1 MNPTSTCRQESAW
14 ADTAVSVDFVERT
27 LRPGIEAA
35 RRKEREE
42 DDEQNDEFVL
52 FVDNL
57 GAQLTPQFKSAVKSI
72 GGLPYYGIANA
83 TDDIWQPVAAG
94 AGKMLK
100 VLARQEQDTW
110 LMSAGAQNY
119 ERWAG
124 THDGKMTVGDRR
136 ILITQVYILEHLLG
150 QSSSSCESKD
160 IKVCIICNFS
170 G

>member
-72 GGLPYYGIANA
+72 GGLPYYGVANA

-136 ILITQVYILEHLLG
+136 ILITQVYILEHLYARPLVAV
-150 QSSSSCESKD
+150 
-160 IKVCIICNFS
+160 KVKI
-170 G
+170 